1 MGLYDHPDV
10 LKNNR
15 GFQLMD
21 SGNHKQGLALIKE
34 AAENG
39 QSNALATLLWHNI
52 LDDEIDEAIRNY
64 EHCIVKTDS
73 WISRESERV
82 AKVWLASQAEK
93 KAVIEHYKY
102 QVSNSKSNAALAY
115 LAKGQTER
123 AMNLWNEAA
132 ISHGHTEARFYPI
145 FHLCRENPNNAM
157 GILLSSFSKQ
167 ELQQLVQDTIEVSSG
182 KGWIASWAKEG
193 LQILK
198 VAVQSKSGGAGAAAA
213 ATTAGGAFLASKQF
227 RNFVQDQVD
236 EVTGNGENLSDWLGD
251 LF

>member
-10 LKNNR
+10 VKNNQ
-15 GFQLMD
+15 GYQLLK
-21 SGNHKQGLALIKE
+21 SAQRVKGLALIKE

-52 LDDEIDEAIRNY
+52 LGDEIDEAIQNY
-64 EHCIVKTDS
+64 EKCIVKTDL
-73 WISRESERV
+73 WITRESERI

-115 LAKGQTER
+115 LAKGQTEKAMSLWSEA
-123 AMNLWNEAA
+123 AMN
-132 ISHGHTEARFYPI
+132 HGHTEARFYPI
-145 FHLCRENPNNAM
+145 FHLCRENPSTAL
-157 GILLSSFSKQ
+157 GILVSSFSKQ
-167 ELQQLVQDTIEVSSG
+167 ELQQLVQDTVDVSSG
-182 KGWIASWAKEG
+182 SGWLANWAKEG

-198 VAVQSKSGGAGAAAA
+198 VAVQSKPGGAGAAAA

-236 EVTGNGENLSDWLGD
+236 ETLGNEGVSDWLGD